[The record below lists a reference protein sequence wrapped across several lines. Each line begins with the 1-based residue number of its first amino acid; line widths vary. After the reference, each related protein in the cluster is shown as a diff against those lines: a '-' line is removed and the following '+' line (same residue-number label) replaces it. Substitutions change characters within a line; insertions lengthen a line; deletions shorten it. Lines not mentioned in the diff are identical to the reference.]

1 MGQVSVL
8 VADDEEA
15 IRDTLRDVMRSDP
28 GIDLVGAASNAPDAI
43 EIARREHPD
52 VALVDVRM
60 PGGGGQRAAREITQL
75 SPPSKVI
82 AFSAHEEAEAITA
95 MIDAGAAGYLVKGTP
110 ADEILDA
117 IRRSAQEATSEVPSR
132 TGGAKTYAEFVST
145 QAREARIWQTRRERI
160 RRLLADRCL
169 RVEYQPIFELS
180 MGAMVG
186 MEALARFDA
195 APAMA
200 PAAWFSE
207 AAEVGLLEDLELA
220 AIEAALQG
228 LPRIPNGIYLSL
240 NVSPSLAASP
250 RLRES
255 LGNAPP
261 ERLVLELTEHAP
273 VDDYQAL
280 GEVLAPLREG
290 GARVAIDDVGSGFAS
305 LRHVLCLDPELIK
318 LDMTMTRGIDREEG
332 RLALVAALVTYA
344 ARVGAGVVAEGVET
358 RAELRALHDAGVQ
371 FAQGFL
377 LARPG
382 PLSTRAR

>member
-1 MGQVSVL
+1 MGKVSVL

-15 IRDTLRDVMRSDP
+15 VRDTLQDVMRSDP
-28 GIDLVGAASNAPDAI
+28 SIDLVGAASNAPDAI
-43 EIARREHPD
+43 DIARREHPD

-60 PGGGGQRAAREITQL
+60 PGGGGPRAAREITRL

-82 AFSAHEEAEAITA
+82 AFSAHEDAEAIAA
-95 MIDAGAAGYLVKGTP
+95 MVDAGAAGYLVKGTP
-110 ADEILDA
+110 ADEILGA
-117 IRRSAQEATSEVPSR
+117 IRRSAEEATSEARPR
-132 TGGAKTYAEFVST
+132 RGGAKTYAEFVSA
-145 QAREARIWQTRRERI
+145 QAREARIWQTRRDRI
-160 RRLLADRCL
+160 RHLLADRCL
-169 RVEYQPIFELS
+169 RIEYQPIFELS
-180 MGAMVG
+180 GGAMVG
-186 MEALARFDA
+186 MEALARFDF

-207 AAEVGLLEDLELA
+207 AAEVGLLEEMELA

-228 LPRIPNGIYLSL
+228 LPRIPHGIYLSL
-240 NVSPSLAASP
+240 NVSPALAASP
-250 RLRES
+250 QLKES

-280 GEVLAPLREG
+280 GEVLAPLRAGE
-290 GARVAIDDVGSGFAS
+290 ARVAIDDVGSGFAS